1 THFSVQSFAFLASR
15 PCIMRAWDRMTF
27 AHWLSM
33 ISPLNERLSARIT
46 GSRTNKLTAIKAKI
60 LMLPPFPTCPSG
72 RSRAGYATV
81 SSLPLPWSRCPLV
94 LFPHTTLNGPQA
106 AQPETQHHEHPAEE
120 NGIPAN
126 HPCQSERAHRR
137 AQHGQE
143 REDHG
148 RDAAEHQ
155 PELTRNLLPQPNG
168 SNDLEHACC

>member
-1 THFSVQSFAFLASR
+1 
-15 PCIMRAWDRMTF
+15 MRAWDRMTF

-46 GSRTNKLTAIKAKI
+46 GSRAHKLTAIKAKI
-60 LMLPPFPTCPSG
+60 LMIPPFPTCLFGPFT
-72 RSRAGYATV
+72 RRARN
-81 SSLPLPWSRCPLV
+81 SLSLPLTWSRCPLV
-94 LFPHTTLNGPQA
+94 LCSHATLNGPQA

-126 HPCQSERAHRR
+126 HPRQSECAHRR

-155 PELTRNLLPQPNG
+155 PELTRNLLPQRNG
-168 SNDLEHACC
+168 SNDLKHACC